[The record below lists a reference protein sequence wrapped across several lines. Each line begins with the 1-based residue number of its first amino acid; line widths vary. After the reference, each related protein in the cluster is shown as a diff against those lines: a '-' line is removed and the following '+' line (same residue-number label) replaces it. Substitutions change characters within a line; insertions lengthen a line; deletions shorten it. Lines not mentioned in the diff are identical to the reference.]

1 MTFFDDNADIFAASL
16 LMAYFRFLSV
26 VMTSFYILSKR
37 LCLKRKG
44 LSDARVVLFTKKE
57 YVFPVHFL

>member
-16 LMAYFRFLSV
+16 LMAYFRFLLV
-26 VMTSFYILSKR
+26 VMTSFSILSKR

-44 LSDARVVLFTKKE
+44 LSDARVVLFTKK
-57 YVFPVHFL
+57 